1 MTSSLLSIEEL
12 YKKVNLLLVDNLTLF
27 QGLTL
32 TDISIDRELKLEGY
46 KYFFCSG
53 TNKKNEKNLSINL
66 QIPATL
72 IQEYFKDLSKEDKER
87 KGIKFDLVIQELS
100 IQEYS
105 GKITIIPS
113 KIKETGV
120 SERELLR
127 RRLHKYCQDKNY
139 YARTKQLLPRV
150 VTSILAIT
158 SKSSEIKDDLLSN
171 LNIPSHKV
179 HIVYC
184 STSDEIASQINHA
197 DIKQFDIIVLFRG
210 GREDE
215 AMGIFSH
222 ESIIDAIVKSKI
234 PVCAALGHELDQPFI
249 CTIADKEHSTPSAF
263 AKAIKEHNENV
274 EKDYKIQMNS
284 FKVLFDL
291 LRNKFN
297 VTCEQL
303 NSATEAAS
311 KQIYEK
317 SKGFIGITS
326 ASIDGQIEIIIS
338 NIAQKAEKVHTRIQT
353 TFKQIIEFKN
363 HKIDECSHTIGA
375 AIRHVFLKRVNA
387 IDSTTQNINA
397 NLTMINSQFSQRID
411 IANQEIQFSMDKIA
425 LLNHQRIDTAL
436 SSIDYSSKDCL
447 GRSIELTE
455 KMLTKIETLYEA
467 IVQKKQHQQL
477 MASELASKRKMKL
490 IIFVL
495 LGIIVLIGTLFL
507 LSLKI

>member
-1 MTSSLLSIEEL
+1 MTSPLLSIEEL
-12 YKKVNLLLVDNLTLF
+12 YKKVNLLLVNNLTFF

-32 TDISIDRELKLEGY
+32 TDISIDKELKLEGY
-46 KYFFCSG
+46 KYFYCSG

-87 KGIKFDLVIQELS
+87 KGVKFDLVIQELS

-127 RRLHKYCQDKNY
+127 RRLHKYCQEKNY
-139 YARTKQLLPRV
+139 YARTKQLLPRI

-171 LNIPSHKV
+171 LNIPSNKV

-184 STSDEIASQINHA
+184 STSNEIASQINNA
-197 DIKQFDIIVLFRG
+197 DIKQFDIVVLFRG

-234 PVCAALGHELDQPFI
+234 PVCVALGHELDQPFI

-274 EKDYKIQMNS
+274 EIEYKAQMRS
-284 FKVLFDL
+284 FKVLFDVIL
-291 LRNKFN
+291 NKFN
-297 VTCEQL
+297 MTCEQL

-317 SKGFIGITS
+317 TKGFLGITS
-326 ASIDGQIEIIIS
+326 TSIDGQVKVIFR
-338 NIAQKAEKVHTRIQT
+338 NIFSKSEKAYTQVQATY
-353 TFKQIIEFKN
+353 KQIIEFKN
-363 HKIDECSHTIGA
+363 HKIDECSQSIGA
-375 AIRHVFLKRVNA
+375 AISHVFLKRVNA
-387 IDSTTQNINA
+387 VDSTIQNINA
-397 NLTMINSQFSQRID
+397 NLTMISSQFLQRID
-411 IANQEIQFSMDKIA
+411 ITNQELQFTIDKIA

-436 SSIDYSSKDCL
+436 SSIDYSSKDYL
-447 GRSIELTE
+447 GKSIELVE
-455 KMLTKIETLYEA
+455 KTFTKIEALYDA
-467 IVQKKQHQQL
+467 INQKKQHQQL
-477 MASELASKRKMKL
+477 MALELASKRKMRYL
-490 IIFVL
+490 IVL
-495 LGIIVLIGTLFL
+495 MSIVIIVLILALIQF
-507 LSLKI
+507 K